1 MPEGPE
7 IRRAADKIARILV
20 GQEIESARLHV
31 PELAR
36 FERRLIGETVAAV
49 ETRGKAML
57 TRFDNGLTLYSH
69 NQLYGRWY
77 TTRRPRL
84 PDTKRQLRVELHTAS
99 DSALLYS
106 ATDIEILRSD
116 QLGTH
121 PFLARIGPDVLD
133 PKLSRET
140 LVERL
145 QGKAFRSRS
154 VGSLYL
160 DQGFV
165 AGLGNYLRSEILFVS
180 GVEPSRRP
188 ADLQKRELDRL
199 ARETLRIA
207 RRSYRTGGIT
217 VAPSTAAQLK
227 AQGERYG
234 SRRFYAY
241 GREGEPCRSCGD
253 MIEKTVIGSRNV
265 FYCPACQPK
274 VIARKQ

>member
-7 IRRAADKIARILV
+7 IRRAADKIACILV
-20 GQEIESARLHV
+20 GQKIESARLHM

-36 FERRLIGETVAAV
+36 YERRLEGETVAAV

-57 TRFDNGLTLYSH
+57 TRFGNGLTLYSH

-84 PDTKRQLRVELHTAS
+84 PKTNRQLRVELHTVS

-116 QLGTH
+116 QLDSH
-121 PFLARIGPDVLD
+121 PFLSRIGPDVLD
-133 PKLSRET
+133 PSLSREA
-140 LVERL
+140 LAERL
-145 QGKAFRSRS
+145 QSKAFKSRS

-188 ADLQKRELDRL
+188 ADLRKREIDRL
-199 ARETLRIA
+199 ARATLRIA
-207 RRSYRTGGIT
+207 RRSYRTGGVT
-217 VAPSTAAQLK
+217 VAPSLQAELK
-227 AQGERYG
+227 AKGERYG
-234 SRRFYAY
+234 TRRFYVF
-241 GREGEPCRSCGD
+241 GRQGEPCRRCD
-253 MIEKTVIGSRNV
+253 AKIEKIQIGSRNV
-265 FYCPACQPK
+265 FFCRDCQSNDNE
-274 VIARKQ
+274 